1 MVSERVIVAPGIE
14 YNRGNS
20 ERRKRKDNAESQRT
34 LRSAEEEGKR
44 RN

>member
-20 ERRKRKDNAESQRT
+20 ERRKRKDNAEST